1 MITPPYTIKM
11 IQEVRR
17 AVRSHY
23 HCGICPQRGRCLY
36 GSGADPALDFYDC
49 DADTYATGY
58 LAALIV
64 NSKR

>member
-1 MITPPYTIKM
+1 M

-36 GSGADPALDFYDC
+36 GSGTDPALDFYDC

-58 LAALIV
+58 LAAL
-64 NSKR
+64 KR